1 MQSRFA
7 KLKRLS
13 VLQNMQHKVLLRFV
27 TVGVLTAALYALVL
41 IVSVEVLGIPPPV
54 GAAVAHLAAIAFNYL
69 AHHRW
74 TYQAGQPH
82 RAAAPRYLV
91 TIIVLFCLN
100 VAATAVLPGLLGVS
114 YAVVQGLLMVLT
126 ALATFVTLSRWVFAM
141 RALT

>member
-1 MQSRFA
+1 MIERMQS
-7 KLKRLS
+7 
-13 VLQNMQHKVLLRFV
+13 VQIGVLLRFI
-27 TVGVLTAALYALVL
+27 TVGVLTTALYALILVVAVELSGWPPALGVALAYVL
-41 IVSVEVLGIPPPV
+41 AV
-54 GAAVAHLAAIAFNYL
+54 GFNYL

-91 TIIVLFCLN
+91 TIAVLFCLN

-141 RALT
+141 RAPI

>member
-1 MQSRFA
+1 MIERMQSG
-7 KLKRLS
+7 
-13 VLQNMQHKVLLRFV
+13 QIGVLLRFI
-27 TVGVLTAALYALVL
+27 TVGVLTAALYALILVVAVELLGSPPALGVGLAYVL
-41 IVSVEVLGIPPPV
+41 AV
-54 GAAVAHLAAIAFNYL
+54 GFNYL
-69 AHHRW
+69 AHYAW
-74 TYQAGQPH
+74 TYKTGQPH

-141 RALT
+141 RAPT